1 MKSGTGKGEEGMEP
15 YHFFARVELFR
26 APNDMDNVRIS
37 LLESNKT
44 VEQ

>member
-1 MKSGTGKGEEGMEP
+1 MKSGTAEGEEGLEP
-15 YHFFARVELFR
+15 YHFFAWVQLFR